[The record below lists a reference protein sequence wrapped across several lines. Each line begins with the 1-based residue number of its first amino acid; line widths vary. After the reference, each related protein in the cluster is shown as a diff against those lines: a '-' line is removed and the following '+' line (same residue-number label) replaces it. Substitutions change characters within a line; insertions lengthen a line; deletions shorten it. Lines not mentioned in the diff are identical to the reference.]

1 MQTGQYS
8 QGSWDIKTLTNL
20 ATLFS
25 QVGFNV
31 GKKVWPFPHQ
41 KPWVQGRLHF
51 LRDSFG
57 GVAPTFRK
65 FVGISP

>member
-31 GKKVWPFPHQ
+31 GKKVWPFSTSETLGAR
-41 KPWVQGRLHF
+41 KT
-51 LRDSFG
+51 
-57 GVAPTFRK
+57 TF
-65 FVGISP
+65 S